1 MIQDLNLFFEMNVN
15 LTSWHIQEEIFSA
28 NLVNKE
34 IFKQIVEI
42 GFFAIMMKQGMLI
55 ILLLQLYVSGTC

>member
-1 MIQDLNLFFEMNVN
+1 MNVN